1 MIRIY
6 STVFSKL
13 RPGRAPSGKN
23 FTLNISM
30 SFLSLSGSPDI
41 FQRFYR
47 DFGGYQS
54 TFGVKYSRMYQVKF
68 FEGCLLQISLGPF
81 LNTLSHLTHVSGVG
95 QYVKKSSQIWKE
107 WDIFTLILVQRL
119 GTLVL
124 TKSPR
129 DVDAV

>member
-54 TFGVKYSRMYQVKF
+54 TFGVKYSRMDQVKF
-68 FEGCLLQISLGPF
+68 FEGCLLQISFGPF
-81 LNTLSHLTHVSGVG
+81 LNTLSHLTHVRGAG
-95 QYVKKSSQIWKE
+95 QYVKKKFSDLEGMGHFYFNFGSKVGNSGSHEI
-107 WDIFTLILVQRL
+107 
-119 GTLVL
+119 
-124 TKSPR
+124 P
-129 DVDAV
+129 